1 MLGDENM
8 AITKSQLTKTSWEL
22 LYDLINT
29 NVTDPK
35 VRGIQW
41 VFSAF
46 PDTRKWPENVDMF
59 PVIVIENSDVTND
72 RIVWADSTRNFTF
85 RQIISVFAT
94 RADQLDTITDSVLNT
109 FNSNYNYLLTNNAAM
124 LKITSSPTSFTL
136 VGKERVH
143 ERKIAI
149 EFQYVM

>member
-1 MLGDENM
+1 VLGDENM